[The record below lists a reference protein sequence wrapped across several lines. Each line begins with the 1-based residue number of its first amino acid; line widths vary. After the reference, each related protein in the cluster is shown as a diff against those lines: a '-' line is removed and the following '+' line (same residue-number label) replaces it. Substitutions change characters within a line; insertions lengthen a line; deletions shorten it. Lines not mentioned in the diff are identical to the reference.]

1 MTYLLCVF
9 LDIKRLQL
17 FQPVQASLVLQF
29 TAAANGAANVTVN
42 GTITPTPSRKNS
54 RNSWAG
60 YSNYGGSAYS
70 TMERN
75 PRRSR
80 LSTQGHYSRPH
91 AVGIFLCSISHI
103 TNMKILSM
111 QNQMT

>member
-1 MTYLLCVF
+1 MVTLYLEKLKESF
-9 LDIKRLQL
+9 

-29 TAAANGAANVTVN
+29 TAAANGTANVTVN
-42 GTITPTPSRKNS
+42 GTVTPTPSRKNS

-60 YSNYGGSAYS
+60 NSNYGGSAYS

-80 LSTQGHYSRPH
+80 LSTQGHFARPH
-91 AVGIFLCSISHI
+91 AVGILQDF
-103 TNMKILSM
+103 ILIKP
-111 QNQMT
+111 QKLYI